1 VNANNKG
8 VDRLAV
14 LQRGMQNRAVK
25 NRAMHQETA
34 EPVGL
39 ETVPA
44 PYEPRNVDH
53 LDDGERADLA
63 TCEQAVAGLQRALA
77 VAGKALATIQKARL
91 YRETHATFELYVQD
105 RWGMERAHA
114 YRLIDAWPVAAA
126 LSPMGDTN
134 ERQVRE
140 LLPVAKRHGIA
151 AAVGVYTG
159 LRERGGKVTAAR
171 LRAAVRVLPAR
182 LAEPEQARHVVAEA
196 VRTGR
201 IPTQSETTRAQA
213 DRTAPTEE
221 VVDAELVDDDGTQ
234 AVAVLADVLERQQRL
249 YDDLGGG
256 VMANALLAEPARAEY
271 LLREIRQY
279 AKRTAHR
286 VQGHSRN
293 PEQQGEHD
301 GR

>member
-1 VNANNKG
+1 MTARGKG

-25 NRAMHQETA
+25 NRAMHEETA
-34 EPVGL
+34 EPVAL
-39 ETVPA
+39 EAVPA
-44 PYEPRNVDH
+44 PYAPREVDH
-53 LDDGERADLA
+53 LDDSERADLA
-63 TCEQAVAGLQRALA
+63 TCERAVAGLQRALA
-77 VAGKALATIQKARL
+77 VAGKALATIRQARL

-140 LLPVAKRHGIA
+140 LLPVAKRHGVA
-151 AAVGVYTG
+151 AAVELYTG
-159 LRERGGKVTAAR
+159 LREQGVKVTAAR
-171 LRAAVRVLPAR
+171 LRDAVRVLPPR
-182 LAEPEQARHVVAEA
+182 LAEPEQARHVVVEA

-201 IPTQSETTRAQA
+201 IPSQSETARADVDQA
-213 DRTAPTEE
+213 AVDGK
-221 VVDAELVDDDGTQ
+221 VVDAELVDDSGTR
-234 AVAVLADVLERQQRL
+234 AVALLADALERLQRL

-256 VMANALLAEPARAEY
+256 VVADALLAEPARAEY

-286 VQGHSRN
+286 AL
-293 PEQQGEHD
+293 
-301 GR
+301 GRANEADAE